1 VAPEADYYCSNLN
14 CSNLMKNYSNSMRKG
29 YCSNLNCSNLMKNS
43 NYYSTKNYS
52 GMMMMMMMMNWNS

>member
-1 VAPEADYYCSNLN
+1 
-14 CSNLMKNYSNSMRKG
+14 MKNYSNSMRKG